1 VARHLKPLSPDA
13 DNTGVNMLRPRSIAV
28 ADTVRLRRHLA
39 LLLAA
44 ILITVPVLSSRAEAL
59 TADEVTFGSMMNDVR
74 SNHSVRRLRVTER
87 LSKLARRHSNRMAER
102 GELYHSN
109 LRRTFRSFNY
119 RSVGE
124 NVGYAGSLG
133 QLLEAFMDSPPHAQ
147 NVLGKWRRM
156 GIGVAWKGDRVWVT
170 QLFLT

>member
-1 VARHLKPLSPDA
+1 
-13 DNTGVNMLRPRSIAV
+13 MLRPRSIAG
-28 ADTVRLRRHLA
+28 TVRLRRHLA

-44 ILITVPVLSSRAEAL
+44 MLVTLPVLSSRAEAL
-59 TADEVTFGSMMNDVR
+59 TAEEVTFGTMMNDVR

-87 LSKLARRHSNRMAER
+87 LSKMARRHSNRMAER

-109 LRRTFRSFNY
+109 LRRMFRGFNY

-124 NVGYAGSLG
+124 NVGYAGSLN

-147 NVLGKWRRM
+147 NVLGKWRRT
-156 GIGVAWKGDRVWVT
+156 GIGVVWKGDRVWVT